1 MKNLRMAQ
9 KLGLLVCLLL
19 IITVIVAVVGAM
31 QLSAFNTQVRNL
43 VNVTASGLEKVFQ
56 LRTRI
61 LQSIRWEK
69 SSALTSDDADS
80 LKFVETAR
88 EQIKEANDLRTAL
101 AQILEQGKFELERR
115 QLDDF
120 NRHWDAFQATMKK
133 VLELSLE
140 NTNTKATR
148 LIEVDLTKHVKD
160 FSGLAKSL
168 EQAAEQEFKAAE
180 VAKDPAKMARSLRRF
195 HEASRLRD
203 LMETLRWTVYTHNA
217 ASDDQVLNQ
226 LDSDVRQIQDRL
238 ATTFESLLEVADE
251 RDKGE
256 VKRYQSIMNG

>member
-31 QLSAFNTQVRNL
+31 QLSSFNSQVRNL
-43 VNVTASGLEKVFQ
+43 VNVTATGLEKVFQ
-56 LRTRI
+56 LRARI

-69 SSALTSDDADS
+69 SSALTNDDADS
-80 LKFVETAR
+80 LKFVEKAR

-133 VLELSLE
+133 FLNCLWKIPTPKQLGSL
-140 NTNTKATR
+140 K
-148 LIEVDLTKHVKD
+148 
-160 FSGLAKSL
+160 
-168 EQAAEQEFKAAE
+168 
-180 VAKDPAKMARSLRRF
+180 
-195 HEASRLRD
+195 
-203 LMETLRWTVYTHNA
+203 WT
-217 ASDDQVLNQ
+217 
-226 LDSDVRQIQDRL
+226 
-238 ATTFESLLEVADE
+238 
-251 RDKGE
+251 
-256 VKRYQSIMNG
+256 

>member
-31 QLSAFNTQVRNL
+31 QLSSFNTQVRNL
-43 VNVTASGLEKVFQ
+43 VNVTASGLDKVFQ
-56 LRTRI
+56 LRNRI

-69 SSALTSDDADS
+69 SSALSTDDADS
-80 LKFVETAR
+80 LKYAEKAR

-101 AQILEQGKFELERR
+101 AHILEQGKFELERR
-115 QLDDF
+115 QLDYF

-148 LIEVDLTKHVKD
+148 LIEVDLTKHVV
-160 FSGLAKSL
+160 
-168 EQAAEQEFKAAE
+168 QVAAAA
-180 VAKDPAKMARSLRRF
+180 
-195 HEASRLRD
+195 
-203 LMETLRWTVYTHNA
+203 A
-217 ASDDQVLNQ
+217 AAAAAA
-226 LDSDVRQIQDRL
+226 IH
-238 ATTFESLLEVADE
+238 
-251 RDKGE
+251 KP
-256 VKRYQSIMNG
+256 